1 MSDLIHLV
9 YTSKAVCPM
18 NSDDFLRLLI
28 PAREKNH
35 RLHITGML
43 LYQKQNFLQV
53 LEGREMAVEKLFK
66 SIIQDGRHENVT
78 LLIKRPVTNREYAE
92 WDLKF
97 INLDTLNLSKIRG
110 HNAYTKVAIDSRSL
124 EMGNF
129 THTFLSIFRDLKL

>member
-1 MSDLIHLV
+1 MFDLIHLV

-18 NSDDFLRLLI
+18 NSDDFLNLLI
-28 PAREKNH
+28 PARENNH
-35 RLHITGML
+35 HLHITGML
-43 LYQKQNFLQV
+43 LYQRQNFLQV

-110 HNAYTKVAIDSRSL
+110 HAVHTKVAIDSRSL
-124 EMGNF
+124 EIGKF
-129 THTFLSIFRDLKL
+129 PHTFLSIFRDLKL